1 MNDSDPHA
9 AIAAAAALLG
19 MAPPDYPL
27 FVDSS
32 IKRYHDRLNDRP
44 GVRNAWYIAHH
55 NPDGT
60 TGGSVGSNK
69 LQTSVNWCTST
80 RRTFTPEEKA
90 RFAKEQ
96 AATRMKAEED
106 RRQRHADAAVKATYL
121 WRRSRPADPN
131 HPYVIRKGIMPHR
144 ARQSGTA
151 LVLDYRNNNGII
163 TTLQFIQPDGSKKFL
178 TDGEAGGSSHRFG
191 GKLTDTIILAEGF
204 ATGATLHEATGYPV
218 AVCGSAGNLLPVA
231 VGIRERHP
239 GVKIIIAGD
248 ADPVGRA
255 KAHDAA
261 EAVNGVVALPDFSE
275 GEAANNGN

>member
-1 MNDSDPHA
+1 MNDEDAHA
-9 AIAAAAALLG
+9 AISTAASSIG
-19 MAPPDYPL
+19 IAPPDYPL
-27 FVDSS
+27 VADSC

-44 GVRNAWYIAHH
+44 GTRNAWYIAHY
-55 NPDGT
+55 NLDGT

-69 LQTSVNWCTST
+69 LQASVNWCTSA
-80 RRTFTPEEKA
+80 RRTFSPEEKA

-96 AATRMKAEED
+96 AAARLKAETD
-106 RRQRHADAAVKATYL
+106 RRQRQADAAAKAAYL
-121 WRRSRPADPN
+121 WRRAKPAAPG
-131 HPYVIRKGIMPHR
+131 HPYIIRKGIHPHR
-144 ARQSGTA
+144 ARQSGAA

-191 GKLTDTIILAEGF
+191 GQLTDCIILAEGF

-218 AVCGSAGNLLPVA
+218 AVCGSAGNLRPVA

-255 KAHDAA
+255 KAFDAA
-261 EAVNGVVALPDFSE
+261 EAVNGVICLPDFAGVSH
-275 GEAANNGN
+275 GD